1 MKSFWLIAISVIIF
15 TVPTF
20 GQDSSDSTEVIIGP
34 QDSLALNPKNVT
46 KIVYDTLENRPGTA
60 ALYSAVLPG
69 LGQAYNNKYW
79 KIPLIY
85 GGGLVI
91 GYYLNYN
98 HQLFKQYRD
107 GLYALIDEDDR
118 TVPFNPN
125 LSEDNYRNQV
135 SYWERNRNLLI
146 ISAILLYAANIV
158 DAHVDAHLA
167 LFNVDEDISVKLEP
181 SFDQTAM
188 QTNLIGISLKIK
200 FN

>member
-1 MKSFWLIAISVIIF
+1 LKSFWLIAISVIIF